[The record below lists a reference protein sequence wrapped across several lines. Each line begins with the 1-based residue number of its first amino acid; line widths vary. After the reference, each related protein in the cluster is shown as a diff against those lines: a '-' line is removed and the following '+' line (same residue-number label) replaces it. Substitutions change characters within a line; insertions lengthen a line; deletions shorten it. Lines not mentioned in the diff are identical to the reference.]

1 MSSRRRSRT
10 SRTRGWRR
18 RTRRRGR
25 RRKERRGRKRRR
37 SSVSCREI
45 RLFVKRGSCKRTVL
59 PELLL
64 LLLLLNALQEE
75 ETEDELYISLPETQ
89 GNRFRTQNVCMRD
102 PDQHLYLFSLRCY
115 VCAVVSQR
123 TYK

>member
-10 SRTRGWRR
+10 SRTGGRRR
-18 RTRRRGR
+18 RTRRR

-37 SSVSCREI
+37 SSVSWPEI

-59 PELLL
+59 PDLLL